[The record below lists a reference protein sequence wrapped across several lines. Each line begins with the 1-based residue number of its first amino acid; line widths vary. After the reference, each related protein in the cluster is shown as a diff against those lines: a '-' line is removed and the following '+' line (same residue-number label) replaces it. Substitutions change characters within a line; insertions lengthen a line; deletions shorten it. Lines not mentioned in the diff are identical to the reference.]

1 MRILTTLAA
10 LFLASGLA
18 IGVLIF
24 YASQPIV
31 TGENLAKPPPKIYA
45 ARLYATFDQNCRPLY
60 LLYTGDVGLYIY
72 GVNKSAVGVK
82 ASMAL
87 THRGVIFGEF
97 YAARAP
103 PPYYT
108 WNGSLIIATSTDVED
123 VCLSR

>member
-10 LFLASGLA
+10 LFLAGGLA
-18 IGVLIF
+18 IGALIF
-24 YASQPIV
+24 YASQPV
-31 TGENLAKPPPKIYA
+31 VAGENLAKPPPKIYV
-45 ARLYATFDQNCRPLY
+45 ARLYATFDQNCKPLY

-72 GVNKSAVGVK
+72 GADKSAVGVK

-97 YAARAP
+97 YAVRAP

-108 WNGSLIIATSTDVED
+108 WNGSLIIVTHTDVEE